1 MGVFLHDLNQAYSTG
16 QITIDDNSL
25 RRYLD
30 YAIIEQQM
38 PMTAASMYWRDTLR
52 GYNINHSLPLPFD
65 RYRLSDERRTGRG
78 VSFSFDFGEDI
89 SHDFLSYSLS
99 NDITIEQLALASYYA
114 FLFKLTNGESDLCI
128 GMNTHGR
135 YKEELMSVIGLFV
148 NNIPLRCQ
156 LDPHWSFHQLAEH
169 VKEIITSSLEYS
181 YFPLQR
187 ILAQHPNA
195 TKPVFLETSF
205 EFQSYTSTSGNN
217 EITIGNARLIAP
229 PFSIKIDEYEIMS
242 KFDFVLTIQHDLDTD
257 QLSCTINA
265 SLDLFDKIT
274 VDRMSQRF
282 CSMLEQLL
290 NINDNQM
297 KKPIYELSLVLPDE
311 KLLMKSMNNTQV
323 LFPSFTCIHHEFVRQ
338 VMKHP
343 QKVAVEM
350 DDQSLTYSELL
361 YYVQVLS
368 LNLLNEQIVVVG
380 EMMIG
385 IIAIEMIGAVY
396 CPLSPRDPQH
406 RLHSLVS
413 QTQCGLVLVH
423 WLTKTKFNND
433 IILLDIDS
441 VLLSNNIYHE
451 INVRLLSSVVL
462 TSENIAYIIFTSG
475 STGTPK
481 AAQVQHRNFI
491 QSIRALQHID
501 SMNKNDTVIQM
512 ARCSFDIHVQ
522 EIIGILI
529 IGGTLV
535 MLCPRGN
542 IDFEYLSMITQ
553 MKQITFFYTVPTLL
567 QSFFNFITETQ
578 KSFTMKYLRSV
589 CTGGERCSVKLVKLL
604 ESNIDPNCHIWNLC
618 GPAETTLQSI
628 FHKVSLRVDKE
639 TIPLGTPLPNYH
651 CLIQD
656 DFAQPTM
663 IGQEAEVLMAGE
675 GIFAAYLGRQDLTAK
690 VLLKINDE
698 IYYRTGDLVRMDKS
712 GLLHYQGRKDFQIKL
727 HGQRI
732 ELGEIERCLLNT
744 SITAC
749 VVIKWDDDHLI
760 AYVQGSDID
769 EEQLRKHCQSHLPP
783 HMVPSLF
790 IVLDKLPLNANGKID
805 RKHLPPPSSL
815 FSKSL
820 PLDYSN
826 NSEIKTALDEIE
838 SAVHTLWCDILQ
850 QNHISI
856 DANIF
861 TIGGHSLLLMQLYHR
876 YQTTFHLETNSFS
889 MRDLFQYP
897 TIREHARFIFRTINT
912 SKYLQGCWSSLHL
925 IQGRQTKFFTLYS

>member
-1 MGVFLHDLNQAYSTG
+1 MDVFLHDLNQAYSTG

-205 EFQSYTSTSGNN
+205 VFQSYTSTSGNN

-361 YYVQVLS
+361 YYVQ
-368 LNLLNEQIVVVG
+368 
-380 EMMIG
+380 MIG

-501 SMNKNDTVIQM
+501 S
-512 ARCSFDIHVQ
+512 
-522 EIIGILI
+522 
-529 IGGTLV
+529 
-535 MLCPRGN
+535 
-542 IDFEYLSMITQ
+542 
-553 MKQITFFYTVPTLL
+553 
-567 QSFFNFITETQ
+567 
-578 KSFTMKYLRSV
+578 
-589 CTGGERCSVKLVKLL
+589 ERCSVKLVKLL